1 MMAPHGHRPG
11 YREAPCEEGDEYDA
25 QRAERGAAVK

>member
-1 MMAPHGHRPG
+1 MIAAPGHRPG
-11 YREAPCEEGDEYDA
+11 YREAQCEEGDEYEA